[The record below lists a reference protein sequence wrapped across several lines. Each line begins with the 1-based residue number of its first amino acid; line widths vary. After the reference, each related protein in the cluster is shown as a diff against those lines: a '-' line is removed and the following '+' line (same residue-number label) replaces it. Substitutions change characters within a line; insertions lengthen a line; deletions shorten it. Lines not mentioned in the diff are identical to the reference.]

1 MSMSSC
7 LFQDLGSSDLR
18 KDVYIVVHIIRIGGS
33 YYAASLL
40 YQALHVFLNL
50 LGFRSSSVV
59 TVGVFGFICLVF
71 LCARV
76 CREDGSGREEESVQ
90 RAVQAAFRLCRRQH
104 RRSPHGRLQGRSPA
118 QSLCVSRVSDFIMSV
133 T

>member
-33 YYAASLL
+33 YYAASFLC
-40 YQALHVFLNL
+40 QALHVLLNL

-59 TVGVFGFICLVF
+59 TVGVLCFVLCFVF

-76 CREDGSGREEESVQ
+76 RREDGSGREEESVQ
-90 RAVQAAFRLCRRQH
+90 RAVQAAFRLRRRQH
-104 RRSPHGRLQGRSPA
+104 RRSPHG
-118 QSLCVSRVSDFIMSV
+118 
-133 T
+133 

>member
-59 TVGVFGFICLVF
+59 TVGVVFFCLVF
-71 LCARV
+71 CACVFAGRMGAGEKKNLC
-76 CREDGSGREEESVQ
+76 SVQ
-90 RAVQAAFRLCRRQH
+90 YRRPFGCAV
-104 RRSPHGRLQGRSPA
+104 
-118 QSLCVSRVSDFIMSV
+118 VSIADLLTADSKDDHLLKVYA
-133 T
+133 

>member
-1 MSMSSC
+1 MSSC

-40 YQALHVFLNL
+40 NQALHVFLNL
-50 LGFRSSSVV
+50 LGFRSNSVV
-59 TVGVFGFICLVF
+59 TVGVFFFVFFCLVF

-76 CREDGSGREEESVQ
+76 CREDGCRREEESVQ
-90 RAVQAAFRLCRRQH
+90 RAVQAAFRLRRRQH

-118 QSLCVSRVSDFIMSV
+118 QSLCVSRVSDLVLSI